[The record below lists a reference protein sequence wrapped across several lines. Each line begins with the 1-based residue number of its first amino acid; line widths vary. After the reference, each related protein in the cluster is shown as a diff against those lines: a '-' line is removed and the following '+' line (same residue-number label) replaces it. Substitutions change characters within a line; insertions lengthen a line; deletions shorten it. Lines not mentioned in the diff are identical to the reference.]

1 MPYTPTTW
9 TNGSGAPLN
18 ATNLNHMETQY
29 AAAVADS
36 QTAYDAGLAEK
47 VQDIV
52 AGFLTQGTNVT
63 IAYNDAT
70 NTLTISASGGGGG
83 AVASVNT
90 QTGVVVLNQDN
101 IADGTTAKQYTATE
115 KTKLSGVATGATANQ
130 SDATTNAAIAAKYT
144 KPGSGI
150 TASDLA
156 SAVVTSLGKA
166 DTALQSAPV
175 TSVAGRTGIIT
186 LTADDVPDGTTNK
199 AYTATEKTKLAGVA
213 TGATANQTDATTNA
227 AIALKAPVASPAF
240 TGTPTGITAAHVGLG
255 SVNNTSDASKPVSTA
270 QAAADAAVQAAA
282 VQRSNHTGT
291 QTADTITDGTT
302 NKAYTATEKTKLA
315 GIATGATAN
324 QSDAT
329 TNAAIAAKVG
339 SDGTILQAIKI
350 TQAAYDALTPKVAT
364 TLYIISG

>member
-18 ATNLNHMETQY
+18 TTNLNHMETQY

-36 QTAYDAGLAEK
+36 QTAYDAGLTEK

-70 NTLTISASGGGGG
+70 NTLTISVAGGGGG

-90 QTGVVVLNQDN
+90 QTGVVVLTQDN
-101 IADGTTAKQYTATE
+101 IVDGTTAKQYTATE
-115 KTKLSGVATGATANQ
+115 KTKLSGV
-130 SDATTNAAIAAKYT
+130 
-144 KPGSGI
+144 
-150 TASDLA
+150 
-156 SAVVTSLGKA
+156 
-166 DTALQSAPV
+166 
-175 TSVAGRTGIIT
+175 
-186 LTADDVPDGTTNK
+186 
-199 AYTATEKTKLAGVA
+199 
-213 TGATANQTDATTNA
+213 
-227 AIALKAPVASPAF
+227 
-240 TGTPTGITAAHVGLG
+240 
-255 SVNNTSDASKPVSTA
+255 
-270 QAAADAAVQAAA
+270 
-282 VQRSNHTGT
+282 
-291 QTADTITDGTT
+291 
-302 NKAYTATEKTKLA
+302 
-315 GIATGATAN
+315 ATGATAN